1 MRKSD
6 SKATPL
12 KTKALSQTAF
22 VSQSTSHPH
31 SILKLCNELSRFE
44 FQKYEAFMGTIS
56 AVPIARRYNPITKA
70 FTLIELLVVIAIIAL
85 LIGILLPALGKARQA
100 SQIGVSGANLK
111 SNSTFMATYAADNK
125 DAFVNPFGDKPANGA
140 RNGRIF
146 VDGNE
151 SPSAPFWPFDGS
163 AAQNGVPILPEVYSR
178 FWISLSAADKPDDR
192 VQKSS
197 FAPHDDR
204 LKDVAKNWR
213 QILNDGPG
221 GPSDLAD
228 NIWITSYWYPP
239 VFFQREQRFAGPSR
253 GAETVGNTFWL
264 KRNRISD
271 VIYPSQKVNLMEYAD
286 FVQKTEPAWCEP
298 SSTIQIVSVD
308 GGVRSLKT
316 ADTIAKTSLNPIV
329 TTQGT
334 LPFPSGSFQ
343 LPSFI
348 NTGATPFPPIARPA
362 FYFSTRQGIR
372 GRDF

>member
-1 MRKSD
+1 
-6 SKATPL
+6 
-12 KTKALSQTAF
+12 
-22 VSQSTSHPH
+22 
-31 SILKLCNELSRFE
+31 
-44 FQKYEAFMGTIS
+44 MGTIS
-56 AVPIARRYNPITKA
+56 AVPIARRYNPIAKA

-125 DAFVNPFGDKPANGA
+125 DAFVNPFGDNAANGA
-140 RNGRIF
+140 RNALIF
-146 VDGNE
+146 PDGNYA
-151 SPSAPFWPFDGS
+151 SPLVWRFDG
-163 AAQNGVPILPEVYSR
+163 AGGITPETYSLY
-178 FWISLSAADKPDDR
+178 WISLSASDKPDDR
-192 VQKSS
+192 VQRSS

-221 GPSDLAD
+221 GPSDLVD

-239 VFFQREQRFAGPSR
+239 VFYQREQRFAGPSR
-253 GAETVGNTFWL
+253 GAETVANTFWL

-343 LPSFI
+343 FANFLGTAPYPPVARPSF
-348 NTGATPFPPIARPA
+348 
-362 FYFSTRQGIR
+362 YYSTRQGIR